1 MHLTLDQLLAWDEQ
15 KSDPAESGHVAG
27 CDLCRDELARL
38 AAVRAQL
45 RHLAVEPPAH
55 DAWPTIAEAASTQ
68 RRLRRWVSAGWAAA
82 VMAAMMTLV
91 VGVRGGMEAW
101 QEAAL
106 ARQTREL
113 VTRSQRLEHALRS
126 LQEGRVVGGRRVG
139 TIVELEDRI
148 ASIDARLARAGSV
161 REPSREAVELWRERV
176 DLLDS
181 LVSVQSTRA
190 TYVGL

>member
-1 MHLTLDQLLAWDEQ
+1 MHLTLDELLALGDGETD
-15 KSDPAESGHVAG
+15 SAAREHVAR
-27 CDLCRDELARL
+27 CTVCSNELTRL
-38 AAVRAQL
+38 AAIRAQL
-45 RHLAVEPPAH
+45 RNLAAEPPAR
-55 DAWPTIAEAASTQ
+55 DVWPAIAAAFSAQ
-68 RRLRRWVSAGWAAA
+68 RRLRRWVNAGWAAA
-82 VMAAMMTLV
+82 AMAAMMTLV
-91 VGVRGGMEAW
+91 VGVRGGVEAW
-101 QEAAL
+101 HEAAL

-126 LQEGRVVGGRRVG
+126 LGEGHVVGGRKIG

-148 ASIDARLARAGSV
+148 ASIDARLARAGSS